1 MGGRKIWLAV
11 RVKKFS
17 RAKMFSITL
26 HSLLT
31 RVLLKIEIKQLKSES
46 GKSKS
51 EVQVKKFSRA
61 KLFSITLPD
70 QSAQLVQMRIGK

>member
-17 RAKMFSITL
+17 MAKMFSITL
-26 HSLLT
+26 PSLLT